1 MIMQEIIINVITN
14 IATTVYR
21 QFVAALLL
29 AVLFM
34 FVYLYAQEHGWRKAI
49 RSWKE
54 EFACRRV
61 FRNLF
66 FLFFYIAMILL
77 KTLLLREIWYTPW
90 GKMAVGWGLTTA
102 SGELTTESI
111 ENIILFI
118 PYTFLLLT
126 VVQEQVRGFQNMKLV
141 RMVLW
146 SAFASFYF
154 SMAIE
159 LCQGVFWLGTFQW
172 ADLAYNTLGGMLGG
186 IFRYLWLKIR
196 KKWEKK

>member
-21 QFVAALLL
+21 QFAAALLL
-29 AVLFM
+29 ASLVM
-34 FVYLYAQEHGWRKAI
+34 FVYLYAQGHGWRKAI
-49 RSWKE
+49 GSWKE
-54 EFACRRV
+54 EFTCRRV

-90 GKMAVGWGLTTA
+90 GKMTVGWGLTTA

-111 ENIILFI
+111 ENILLFI

-126 VVQEQVRGFQNMKLV
+126 VVQEQVRGFQNMRLV

-154 SMAIE
+154 SLAIE

-172 ADLAYNTLGGMLGG
+172 ADLVYNTLGGMLGG

-196 KKWEKK
+196 KKWGKK

>member
-1 MIMQEIIINVITN
+1 MQEIIINVITN
-14 IATTVYR
+14 IVTTVYR
-21 QFVAALLL
+21 QFAAALLL
-29 AVLFM
+29 AFLFM

-54 EFACRRV
+54 EFACRRI

-66 FLFFYIAMILL
+66 FLFFYISMILL

-90 GKMAVGWGLTTA
+90 EKMTMGWGLTTA

-154 SMAIE
+154 SLAIE

>member
-21 QFVAALLL
+21 QFAAALLL

-66 FLFFYIAMILL
+66 FLFFYISPRRILL
-77 KTLLLREIWYTPW
+77 YSL
-90 GKMAVGWGLTTA
+90 GV
-102 SGELTTESI
+102 I
-111 ENIILFI
+111 E
-118 PYTFLLLT
+118 Y
-126 VVQEQVRGFQNMKLV
+126 
-141 RMVLW
+141 
-146 SAFASFYF
+146 SS
-154 SMAIE
+154 
-159 LCQGVFWLGTFQW
+159 
-172 ADLAYNTLGGMLGG
+172 
-186 IFRYLWLKIR
+186 LKIR
-196 KKWEKK
+196 KK